1 MNNIR
6 LISLTVLIGQF
17 LSTGSI
23 AQSYKVTEWAN
34 DPLLTNSVGIS
45 IDNNGKAYLTVS
57 KRRKQSSLDIRH
69 HQDLVKQD
77 LSFQTVE
84 ERRKYYKTKLT
95 GKSWIPD
102 RNNDGVKDWKDLTV
116 QKDAVYQVSDQNND
130 GTADQVK
137 TLGEYHSEV
146 TGIAAGV
153 LAVEG
158 DVYVA
163 AEPDFLRYF
172 DKKTH

>member
-1 MNNIR
+1 MNTFRYTI
-6 LISLTVLIGQF
+6 VLIILAGF
-17 LSTGSI
+17 SKI
-23 AQSYKVTEWAN
+23 CCEAQTYKVTEWAN
-34 DPLLTNSVGIS
+34 DPVLTNSVGLS
-45 IDNNGKAYLTVS
+45 IDDKGKAYLTVS

-84 ERRKYYKTKLT
+84 ERREYYKTKLT

-116 QKDAVYQVSDQNND
+116 QKDAVFQVSDQNND
-130 GTADQVK
+130 GSADQIE

-153 LAVEG
+153 W
-158 DVYVA
+158 
-163 AEPDFLRYF
+163 P
-172 DKKTH
+172 